1 MKDKK
6 DSLKNL
12 YFWVWLCTVPVIFIT
27 NIPYLN
33 PFTVSGEK
41 MIKSSFR
48 ELVTEYDVLRIV
60 VYDRTNSENVAAT
73 SNKEEIKTYL
83 DNLLALKVKVSHLEK
98 EKRPPLEYEIT
109 FSAKHPNSNYLEQYS
124 IYFNDQYFLRGD
136 KGIYYEVM
144 NENELYSLL
153 KIITYP
159 FEK

>member
-1 MKDKK
+1 M
-6 DSLKNL
+6 
-12 YFWVWLCTVPVIFIT
+12 
-27 NIPYLN
+27 
-33 PFTVSGEK
+33 
-41 MIKSSFR
+41 
-48 ELVTEYDVLRIV
+48 
-60 VYDRTNSENVAAT
+60 
-73 SNKEEIKTYL
+73 
-83 DNLLALKVKVSHLEK
+83 KVSHLEK
-98 EKRPPLEYEIT
+98 EKRPSLEYEIM